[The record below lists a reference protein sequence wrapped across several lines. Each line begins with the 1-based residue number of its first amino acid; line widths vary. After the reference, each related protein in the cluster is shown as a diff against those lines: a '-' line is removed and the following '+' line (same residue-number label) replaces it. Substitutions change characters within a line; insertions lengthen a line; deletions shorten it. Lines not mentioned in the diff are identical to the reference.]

1 MPASYCIHRARY
13 PRQRRRD
20 ALFQLSAGVG
30 HAAAESAAHR
40 RSRQR
45 AAREPQVPS
54 GSRARSPAPGAR
66 QSGRKLRTVT
76 ALCAVPGHSLAGKNE
91 KAASKRE
98 ESGALT
104 VSNPHSAIVLGSLF
118 ASFAALVWRAVM
130 PDPMRCSSFRRRKS
144 GAASKAAA
152 HRTTP
157 DRRIP
162 VSRRRSG
169 RHKSNSLP
177 FETPM
182 LHSPH

>member
-144 GAASKAAA
+144 GAASEAAA

-162 VSRRRSG
+162 VSRWRSG
-169 RHKSNSLP
+169 RREPNLLL
-177 FETPM
+177 FEIPM
-182 LHSPH
+182 LNSPH